1 MEQRAFFAASR
12 LLIVAGK
19 GGVGKTTVAAA
30 TVRAAAATGLRVLA
44 VAVDPGTNL
53 GALLSAS
60 EPLQDR
66 DLVIATGLGPDGTG
80 SITARAIGAGTAL
93 ADYLEDHGL
102 TRLVGRLLRNGVLD
116 VVATAA
122 PGIDDL
128 LVLGKVKQLERSG
141 AFDLIVLDAP
151 AAGHAITFLQAAS
164 GLADVVK
171 VGPIAAQATDVLA
184 MLSDEARCRVILVTL
199 AEETPVNELVE
210 IAFALE
216 DRIGVALGPVVV
228 NALEP
233 DRAVLAS
240 PPATVTGWDELSAGD
255 AEALAAAA
263 TFRRARAAGQAEQL
277 ARLSS
282 SLPLPQIALSFRFVA
297 GLDAT
302 EIETLASELGVAIG
316 ALA

>member
-53 GALLSAS
+53 GALLGAG

-66 DLVIATGLGPDGTG
+66 DLAIATGLGPDGTG

-93 ADYLEDHGL
+93 ADYLENHGL

-184 MLSDEARCRVILVTL
+184 MLSDESRCRVILVTL

-233 DRAVLAS
+233 DRAALAAA
-240 PPATVTGWDELSAGD
+240 PATVAGWDELSVGD
-255 AEALAAAA
+255 AEALLAASV
-263 TFRRARAAGQAEQL
+263 FRRARAAGQAEQL

-282 SLPLPQIALSFRFVA
+282 SLPLPQIALGFHFVA
-297 GLDAT
+297 GLDAS
-302 EIETLASELGVAIG
+302 EVEALASELGDAIG